1 MTNNQNFCVI
11 MAGGIGRRLWPY
23 SRKNLPKQFVD
34 FFGTGRTLLQ
44 QTYDRYAKFIP
55 AENIYISTFEDYIEV
70 VKQQLPE
77 VNEAQLLVEP
87 VQLSTAPAAAWTA
100 LYLTHLFGGGNL
112 IITPADQ
119 YIVDENRFVEQV
131 SHGLEYVDT
140 HNNFLA
146 VGVRPTTPNTGYG
159 YIQMDDVKDG
169 GYPMVKSFTEKPDLQ
184 FAEMFVSSGEF
195 LWNSGMFMCNLPTM
209 LEMLA
214 RELPTFAPCIEKV
227 MGGMTNEETRD
238 LFYASYPSMEHQS
251 IDLLLLEKTKNVV
264 VMACNFGW
272 ADIGSWPEL
281 HEVERKDGDDN
292 AVISST
298 RVLFDKAYG
307 NLVCLPDAKAA
318 VIAGLEGYL
327 IAEKD
332 GVLVICPNH
341 DAAIVRR
348 LVTEAQMKLGDE
360 FV

>member
-11 MAGGIGRRLWPY
+11 MAGGVGRRLWPY
-23 SRKNLPKQFVD
+23 SRKYLPKQFVD

-55 AENIYISTFEDYIEV
+55 AENIYISTFADYTDIV
-70 VKQQLPE
+70 NQQLPQ
-77 VNEAQLLVEP
+77 VEAEQILIEP

-100 LYLTHLFGGGNL
+100 LYLSKRFGNGNL

-119 YIVDENRFVEQV
+119 YIVNEERFIEQV
-131 SHGLEYVDT
+131 SSGLEYVDT

-159 YIQMDDVKDG
+159 YIQLDDVKDEE
-169 GYPMVKSFTEKPDLQ
+169 YPMVKSFTEKPDLQ
-184 FAEMFVSSGEF
+184 FAEMFVNSGEF
-195 LWNSGMFMCNLPTM
+195 LWNSGMFICNLPTM

-214 RELPTFAPCIEKV
+214 RELPTFGTCIEKV
-227 MGGMTNEETRD
+227 LGGMTEPEIKE
-238 LFYASYPSMEHQS
+238 LFYTSYPSMVHQS

-281 HEVERKDGDDN
+281 HEVEQKDSDDN

-298 RVLFDKAYG
+298 KVLFDKAYG

-327 IAEKD
+327 VAEKD
-332 GVLVICPNH
+332 GVLVVCPNH

-348 LVTEAQMKLGDE
+348 LVTEAQMKLGEE

>member
-1 MTNNQNFCVI
+1 MTNNNNFCVI

-23 SRKNLPKQFVD
+23 SRKRLPKQFVD

-44 QTYDRYAKFIP
+44 QTFDRYVKFIP
-55 AENIYISTFEDYIEV
+55 VENIYVSTFEDYVDI

-77 VNEAQLLVEP
+77 LKEDQILVEP
-87 VQLSTAPAAAWTA
+87 VQLSTSPAAAWTA
-100 LYLTHLFGGGNL
+100 LYLAHRFGGGNL

-119 YIVDENRFVEQV
+119 YIVNEDRFVEQV
-131 SHGLEYVDT
+131 SRGLEYVDT
-140 HNNFLA
+140 HDNFLA

-159 YIQMDDVKDG
+159 YIQMDDEKDG
-169 GYPMVKSFTEKPDLQ
+169 EYPKVKSFTEKPDLQ
-184 FAEMFVSSGEF
+184 FAEMFVNSGEF

-209 LEMLA
+209 LDMLA
-214 RELPTFAPCIEKV
+214 RELPGFAGCVEV
-227 MGGMTNEETRD
+227 ARSGASREQMTD
-238 LFYASYPSMEHQS
+238 LFRSTYPSMEHQS
-251 IDLLLLEKTKNVV
+251 IDLLLLEKTRNVV

-281 HEVERKDGDDN
+281 HEVEQKDSDDN

-298 RVLFDKAYG
+298 KVLFDKSYG
-307 NLVCLPDAKAA
+307 NLICLPDAKAA

-327 IAEKD
+327 VAEKD
-332 GVLVICPNH
+332 GVLVVCPNH
-341 DAAIVRR
+341 DPAIVRR
-348 LVTEAQMKLGDE
+348 LVTEAQMKLGEE

>member
-1 MTNNQNFCVI
+1 MTNNKNFCVI

-23 SRKNLPKQFVD
+23 SRKHLPKQFVD

-44 QTYDRYAKFIP
+44 QTFDRYAKFIP
-55 AENIYISTFEDYIEV
+55 TENIYISTFEDYVEV

-77 VNEAQLLVEP
+77 LKMEQVLVEP
-87 VQLSTAPAAAWTA
+87 VQLSTAPAAAWSA
-100 LYLTHLFGGGNL
+100 LYLTHRFGDGNL

-119 YIVDENRFVEQV
+119 YIVNEERFVEQV
-131 SHGLEYVDT
+131 SCGLEYVAE

-146 VGVRPTTPNTGYG
+146 VGVRPTAPNTGYG
-159 YIQMDDVKDG
+159 YIQMADEKDG
-169 GYPMVKSFTEKPDLQ
+169 DYPLVKSFTEKPDLQ
-184 FAEMFVSSGEF
+184 FAEMFVNSGEF

-209 LEMLA
+209 LDMLA
-214 RELPTFAPCIEKV
+214 RELPAFSVCVETARSGATEAQ
-227 MGGMTNEETRD
+227 MTE
-238 LFYASYPSMEHQS
+238 LFQKTYPSMEHQS

-281 HEVERKDGDDN
+281 HEVEAKDADDN

-298 RVLFDKAYG
+298 QVLFDKAYG
-307 NLVCLPDAKAA
+307 NLVCLPESKAA

-327 IAEKD
+327 VAEKD

-348 LVTEAQMKLGDE
+348 LVTEAQMKLGEE

>member
-1 MTNNQNFCVI
+1 MTNNNNFCVI
-11 MAGGIGRRLWPY
+11 MAGGVGRRLWPY

-44 QTYDRYAKFIP
+44 QTFDRYAKFIP
-55 AENIYISTFEDYIEV
+55 AENIYVSTFTEYVDV

-77 VNEAQLLVEP
+77 LSETQILVEP
-87 VQLSTAPAAAWTA
+87 VQLSTAPAAAWSA
-100 LYLTHLFGGGNL
+100 LYLSRNFGDGNL

-119 YIVDENRFVEQV
+119 YIINEERFVEQV
-131 SHGLEYVDT
+131 SRGLEYVTT
-140 HNNFLA
+140 HDNFLA
-146 VGVRPTTPNTGYG
+146 VGVTPTTPHTGYG
-159 YIQMDDVKDG
+159 YIQKDDASDG
-169 GYPMVKSFTEKPDLQ
+169 EYPLVKSFTEKPDLQ
-184 FAEMFVSSGEF
+184 FAEMFVASGEF
-195 LWNSGMFMCNLPTM
+195 LWNSGLFMCNLPTM
-209 LEMLA
+209 LQMLSH
-214 RELPTFAPCIEKV
+214 ELPTFAECINKV
-227 MGGMTNEETRD
+227 KGGMSEAEVEH
-238 LFYASYPSMEHQS
+238 LFRTTYPSMLHQS

-272 ADIGSWPEL
+272 ADVGSWPEL
-281 HEVERKDGDDN
+281 HEVEQKDGDDN
-292 AVISST
+292 AVISPT

-327 IAEKD
+327 VAEKD

-341 DAAIVRR
+341 DPAIVRR
-348 LVTEAQMKLGDE
+348 LVTEAQVKLGEE

>member
-1 MTNNQNFCVI
+1 MTNNNNFCVI

-23 SRKNLPKQFVD
+23 SRKRLPKQFVD

-44 QTYDRYAKFIP
+44 QTYDRYIQFIP
-55 AENIYISTFEDYIEV
+55 AENIYVSTFADYVDI

-77 VNEAQLLVEP
+77 VKAEQILVEP

-100 LYLTHLFGGGNL
+100 LYLTHQFGSGNL

-119 YIVDENRFVEQV
+119 YIINEERFVEQV
-131 SHGLEYVDT
+131 SRGLEYVDA

-169 GYPMVKSFTEKPDLQ
+169 DYPMVKSFTEKPDLQ
-184 FAEMFVSSGEF
+184 FAEMFVESGEF

-209 LEMLA
+209 LDMLE
-214 RELPTFAPCIEKV
+214 RELPAFSQCVATARSGATKEQ
-227 MGGMTNEETRD
+227 MLQ
-238 LFYASYPSMEHQS
+238 LFNDTYPSMVHQS

-264 VMACNFGW
+264 AMACNFGW

-281 HEVERKDGDDN
+281 HEVEQKDGDDN

-298 RVLFDKAYG
+298 RVLFDQAYG

-327 IAEKD
+327 VAEKD

-348 LVTEAQMKLGDE
+348 LVTEAQMKLGEE

>member
-1 MTNNQNFCVI
+1 MTNNNNFCVI
-11 MAGGIGRRLWPY
+11 IAGGIGRRLWPY
-23 SRKNLPKQFVD
+23 SRKRLPKQFVD

-44 QTYDRYAKFIP
+44 QTFDRYAKFIP
-55 AENIYISTFEDYIEV
+55 AENIYVSTFTEYVDV

-77 VNEAQLLVEP
+77 LPVEQILVEP
-87 VQLSTAPAAAWTA
+87 VQLSTAPAAAWSA
-100 LYLTHLFGGGNL
+100 LYLSRNFGDGNL

-119 YIVDENRFVEQV
+119 YIINEDRFVEQV
-131 SHGLEYVDT
+131 SRGLEYVDA

-169 GYPMVKSFTEKPDLQ
+169 DYPLVKSFTEKPDLQ
-184 FAEMFVSSGEF
+184 FAEMFVDSGEF

-214 RELPTFAPCIEKV
+214 RELPTFSASVEKV
-227 MGGMTNEETRD
+227 LGGMSDEDIKD
-238 LFYASYPSMEHQS
+238 LFYSTYPSMVHQS

-281 HEVERKDGDDN
+281 HEVEQKDGDDN

-307 NLVCLPDAKAA
+307 NLVCLPEAKAA

-327 IAEKD
+327 VAEKD
-332 GVLVICPNH
+332 GVLVICPNN

-348 LVTEAQMKLGDE
+348 LVTEAQMKLGEE

>member
-1 MTNNQNFCVI
+1 MTNNNNFCVI

-23 SRKNLPKQFVD
+23 SRKRLPKQFVD

-44 QTYDRYAKFIP
+44 QTYDRYIQFIP
-55 AENIYISTFEDYIEV
+55 AENIYVSTFADYVDI

-77 VNEAQLLVEP
+77 IKAEQILVEP

-100 LYLTHLFGGGNL
+100 LYLTHQFGSGNL

-119 YIVDENRFVEQV
+119 YIINEERFVEQV
-131 SHGLEYVDT
+131 SRGLEYVDA

-169 GYPMVKSFTEKPDLQ
+169 DYPMVKSFTEKPDLQ
-184 FAEMFVSSGEF
+184 FAEMFVESGEF

-209 LEMLA
+209 LDMLE
-214 RELPTFAPCIEKV
+214 RELPAFSQCVATARSGATKEQ
-227 MGGMTNEETRD
+227 MLQ
-238 LFYASYPSMEHQS
+238 LFNDTYPSMVHQS

-264 VMACNFGW
+264 AMACNFGW
-272 ADIGSWPEL
+272 ADVGSWPEL
-281 HEVERKDGDDN
+281 HEVEQKDGDDN

-298 RVLFDKAYG
+298 RVLFDQAYG
-307 NLVCLPDAKAA
+307 NLVCLPDVKAA

-327 IAEKD
+327 VAEKD

-348 LVTEAQMKLGDE
+348 LVTEAQMKLGEE

>member
-1 MTNNQNFCVI
+1 MTNNNNFCVI
-11 MAGGIGRRLWPY
+11 MAGGVGRRLWPY

-44 QTYDRYAKFIP
+44 QTFYRYAQFIP
-55 AENIYISTFEDYIEV
+55 VEHIYVSTFTDYVDI
-70 VKQQLPE
+70 VKLQLPE
-77 VNEAQLLVEP
+77 LPVEQILIEP
-87 VQLSTAPAAAWTA
+87 VQLSTAPAAAWSA
-100 LYLTHLFGGGNL
+100 LYLSRNFGDGNL

-119 YIVDENRFVEQV
+119 YIVNEERFVAQV
-131 SHGLEYVDT
+131 SCGLEYVAT

-146 VGVRPTTPNTGYG
+146 VGVTPTTPHTGYG
-159 YIQMDDVKDG
+159 YIQKDDVTDG
-169 GYPMVKSFTEKPDLQ
+169 QYPLVKSFTEKPDLQ
-184 FAEMFVSSGEF
+184 FAEMFVESGEF
-195 LWNSGMFMCNLPTM
+195 LWNSGLFMCNLPTM
-209 LEMLA
+209 LQMLSH
-214 RELPTFAPCIEKV
+214 ELPTFAECINKV
-227 MGGMTNEETRD
+227 KGGMSDAEVEH
-238 LFYASYPSMEHQS
+238 LFRTTYPSMLHQS

-264 VMACNFGW
+264 VMACDFGW
-272 ADIGSWPEL
+272 ADVGSWPEL
-281 HEVERKDGDDN
+281 HEVEQKDADDN

-327 IAEKD
+327 VAEKD

-341 DAAIVRR
+341 DPAIVRR
-348 LVTEAQMKLGDE
+348 LVTEAQVKLGEE